1 MTRDELYDA
10 LETAINHLY
19 TYDLVEL
26 NNGWVED
33 NGYWDDW
40 IYSWDELDEVFE
52 DCTPSELFEIF
63 RDCEER
69 GNYFQKGDY
78 SIRIGRLGN
87 MDNLVN
93 FEDLTNWVYQTMNG
107 YGIEELEDIIS
118 EYLEQEEEE
127 EDDE

>member
-1 MTRDELYDA
+1 
-10 LETAINHLY
+10 
-19 TYDLVEL
+19 
-26 NNGWVED
+26 
-33 NGYWDDW
+33 
-40 IYSWDELDEVFE
+40 
-52 DCTPSELFEIF
+52 
-63 RDCEER
+63 
-69 GNYFQKGDY
+69 
-78 SIRIGRLGN
+78 